1 MSKVDRLTKEQR
13 HKNMKNIRSKDTSI
27 ELKLRK
33 ELWRRG
39 YRYRKNYTELPG
51 KPDIVLTK
59 YKIAIFCD
67 SEFFH
72 GKDWEVLKPQ
82 LEKGKNADFW
92 IEKISKNQQHDD
104 DINKQLQFL
113 GWTVIRFW
121 GKDIMKKTDE
131 CIQVIEE
138 NIFELESDAVQC
150 YTARFKDNERL
161 ASFRSPHNSPNNILH
176 FHNVYSDKLS
186 KYFANL
192 GRNVIVIN
200 MIGTDVQAR
209 ASGMDEDTDFV
220 YTTNQP
226 DLAELARKAYTN
238 YPTIIN
244 LLVAL
249 SKLAQ
254 IDFIINSALTLIMLI
269 YLVLYIW
276 NFCFKVPKHLSTTKR
291 FLAISLLNNFGFAVK
306 GLPRLAL
313 CIRPSFM
320 YRLFKYSRF
329 FKLS

>member
-1 MSKVDRLTKEQR
+1 MDRLTKEQR

-67 SEFFH
+67 SEFFN

-138 NIFELESDAVQC
+138 NIFEQ
-150 YTARFKDNERL
+150 
-161 ASFRSPHNSPNNILH
+161 
-176 FHNVYSDKLS
+176 
-186 KYFANL
+186 KYNDYD
-192 GRNVIVIN
+192 IE
-200 MIGTDVQAR
+200 T
-209 ASGMDEDTDFV
+209 E
-220 YTTNQP
+220 
-226 DLAELARKAYTN
+226 E
-238 YPTIIN
+238 
-244 LLVAL
+244 
-249 SKLAQ
+249 
-254 IDFIINSALTLIMLI
+254 
-269 YLVLYIW
+269 
-276 NFCFKVPKHLSTTKR
+276 
-291 FLAISLLNNFGFAVK
+291 ISHV
-306 GLPRLAL
+306 
-313 CIRPSFM
+313 
-320 YRLFKYSRF
+320 
-329 FKLS
+329 

>member
-1 MSKVDRLTKEQR
+1 MDRLTKEQR

-138 NIFELESDAVQC
+138 NIFEQ
-150 YTARFKDNERL
+150 
-161 ASFRSPHNSPNNILH
+161 
-176 FHNVYSDKLS
+176 
-186 KYFANL
+186 KYYDYE
-192 GRNVIVIN
+192 IE
-200 MIGTDVQAR
+200 T
-209 ASGMDEDTDFV
+209 E
-220 YTTNQP
+220 
-226 DLAELARKAYTN
+226 E
-238 YPTIIN
+238 
-244 LLVAL
+244 
-249 SKLAQ
+249 
-254 IDFIINSALTLIMLI
+254 
-269 YLVLYIW
+269 
-276 NFCFKVPKHLSTTKR
+276 
-291 FLAISLLNNFGFAVK
+291 ISHVK
-306 GLPRLAL
+306 
-313 CIRPSFM
+313 I
-320 YRLFKYSRF
+320 YRLICWHRWN
-329 FKLS
+329 

>member
-1 MSKVDRLTKEQR
+1 MDRLTKEQR

-39 YRYRKNYTELPG
+39 YRYRKNCTELPG

-138 NIFELESDAVQC
+138 NIFEQ
-150 YTARFKDNERL
+150 
-161 ASFRSPHNSPNNILH
+161 
-176 FHNVYSDKLS
+176 
-186 KYFANL
+186 KYNDYD
-192 GRNVIVIN
+192 IE
-200 MIGTDVQAR
+200 T
-209 ASGMDEDTDFV
+209 E
-220 YTTNQP
+220 
-226 DLAELARKAYTN
+226 E
-238 YPTIIN
+238 
-244 LLVAL
+244 
-249 SKLAQ
+249 
-254 IDFIINSALTLIMLI
+254 
-269 YLVLYIW
+269 
-276 NFCFKVPKHLSTTKR
+276 
-291 FLAISLLNNFGFAVK
+291 ISHV
-306 GLPRLAL
+306 
-313 CIRPSFM
+313 
-320 YRLFKYSRF
+320 
-329 FKLS
+329 

>member
-1 MSKVDRLTKEQR
+1 MDRLTKEQR

-33 ELWRRG
+33 ELWRCG
-39 YRYRKNYTELPG
+39 YRYRNNYTELPG

-67 SEFFH
+67 SEFFY

-138 NIFELESDAVQC
+138 NIFEQ
-150 YTARFKDNERL
+150 
-161 ASFRSPHNSPNNILH
+161 
-176 FHNVYSDKLS
+176 
-186 KYFANL
+186 KYNDYD
-192 GRNVIVIN
+192 IE
-200 MIGTDVQAR
+200 T
-209 ASGMDEDTDFV
+209 E
-220 YTTNQP
+220 
-226 DLAELARKAYTN
+226 E
-238 YPTIIN
+238 
-244 LLVAL
+244 
-249 SKLAQ
+249 
-254 IDFIINSALTLIMLI
+254 
-269 YLVLYIW
+269 
-276 NFCFKVPKHLSTTKR
+276 
-291 FLAISLLNNFGFAVK
+291 ISHV
-306 GLPRLAL
+306 
-313 CIRPSFM
+313 
-320 YRLFKYSRF
+320 
-329 FKLS
+329 

>member
-1 MSKVDRLTKEQR
+1 MDRLTKEQR

-51 KPDIVLTK
+51 KPD
-59 YKIAIFCD
+59 IFCD

-138 NIFELESDAVQC
+138 NIFEQ
-150 YTARFKDNERL
+150 
-161 ASFRSPHNSPNNILH
+161 
-176 FHNVYSDKLS
+176 
-186 KYFANL
+186 KYNDYD
-192 GRNVIVIN
+192 IE
-200 MIGTDVQAR
+200 T
-209 ASGMDEDTDFV
+209 E
-220 YTTNQP
+220 
-226 DLAELARKAYTN
+226 E
-238 YPTIIN
+238 
-244 LLVAL
+244 
-249 SKLAQ
+249 
-254 IDFIINSALTLIMLI
+254 
-269 YLVLYIW
+269 
-276 NFCFKVPKHLSTTKR
+276 
-291 FLAISLLNNFGFAVK
+291 ISHV
-306 GLPRLAL
+306 
-313 CIRPSFM
+313 
-320 YRLFKYSRF
+320 
-329 FKLS
+329 